1 MFYKGS
7 CQLKKKIN
15 LTLPPPLAC
24 MLSVLVQFTLRSK
37 FIIELYILILDQIV
51 ISNISYY
58 NMPFPT
64 NKNQLF
70 GQSHSVNFSTRNRV
84 LFFAENWNVEAVHQD
99 YSSLPLFSKNVH
111 SKSNSEYR

>member
-1 MFYKGS
+1 
-7 CQLKKKIN
+7 
-15 LTLPPPLAC
+15 
-24 MLSVLVQFTLRSK
+24 MLSDLVYFTLRSK
-37 FIIELYILILDQIV
+37 FIFELYILILDQIA

-84 LFFAENWNVEAVHQD
+84 LFSAENWNLNVEAVHQN
-99 YSSLPLFSKNVH
+99 YSYLPLFSKNVH
-111 SKSNSEYR
+111 KVK